1 MIRPLNRLSPEV
13 KLNVVR
19 ILPFGIIWFLF
30 DLVFT
35 ISDYTARGNFEDF
48 PEAAVQVGLG
58 ILIFGSIAVTIVGLL
73 VGTVEVIYLNRR
85 FATKTLLQKVAY
97 KTLFYAVLLFGVIVV
112 TFPIAVS
119 MELDTNLLDGVV
131 WERLGA
137 FMFSTSLLSTVVH
150 LATMLVASLFYSEIS
165 EYMGHGV
172 LVKFLTGRYHSPKEE
187 TRIFMFS
194 DMKASTRIAEQLG
207 HSRYFDLLE
216 AYFQDL
222 SRGVMSN
229 AGEIYQ
235 YVGDEIVVS
244 WPVESG
250 LRNNN
255 CVNCYFAMKAD
266 LMAKSEW
273 YREEYGVAP
282 DFKAG
287 LHIGSVT
294 TGEIGALKKEIIF
307 TGDTLNATARIQGLC
322 NQLEVDLLISGD
334 LLSQL
339 QLDTRVEVESLG
351 PCELR
356 GKTKRV
362 ELHTI
367 KSLNVG

>member
-1 MIRPLNRLSPEV
+1 
-13 KLNVVR
+13 
-19 ILPFGIIWFLF
+19 
-30 DLVFT
+30 
-35 ISDYTARGNFEDF
+35 
-48 PEAAVQVGLG
+48 
-58 ILIFGSIAVTIVGLL
+58 
-73 VGTVEVIYLNRR
+73 
-85 FATKTLLQKVAY
+85 
-97 KTLFYAVLLFGVIVV
+97 
-112 TFPIAVS
+112 
-119 MELDTNLLDGVV
+119 
-131 WERLGA
+131 
-137 FMFSTSLLSTVVH
+137 
-150 LATMLVASLFYSEIS
+150 
-165 EYMGHGV
+165 
-172 LVKFLTGRYHSPKEE
+172 
-187 TRIFMFS
+187 
-194 DMKASTRIAEQLG
+194 
-207 HSRYFDLLE
+207 
-216 AYFQDL
+216 
-222 SRGVMSN
+222 
-229 AGEIYQ
+229 
-235 YVGDEIVVS
+235 
-244 WPVESG
+244 
-250 LRNNN
+250 
-255 CVNCYFAMKAD
+255 MKAD